1 MRQNQTEMGKRIRI
15 SNETLN
21 CYGTWVRT
29 DGVDLS
35 QYERNPVLLWMH
47 ERGCVIG
54 MVKDIRRENGEITG
68 EPWFDDVR
76 EESRMARQQWEKGTL
91 RMGSPNFD
99 ILELSEDPALLKPGQ
114 TCPTVTRSKLVEYSM
129 VDIGGND
136 DNISLIYE
144 GKPLKLSKGDGS
156 HSLPLLKKNNN
167 QKTTPEMNN
176 EEMKAVALML
186 GLTDAATLTDVQKKI
201 NLLLEYQKANGVL
214 QAEKEKLEKEL
225 DGLRLSGITALVDS
239 AIGEG
244 KISADRKDHFI
255 SLGKLVGAE
264 SLKLTFE
271 AMNPALRP
279 SVILA
284 GKSGGPAH
292 AGGYEKWT
300 DVPEEELKL
309 MRSDDPQQYRRLYKK
324 QFGVDCPEFN

>member
-1 MRQNQTEMGKRIRI
+1 MMKVLHTFLNAFPPDVSLRQNQTEMGKRIRI

-156 HSLPLLKKNNN
+156 HSLPLLKK
-167 QKTTPEMNN
+167 T
-176 EEMKAVALML
+176 
-186 GLTDAATLTDVQKKI
+186 
-201 NLLLEYQKANGVL
+201 
-214 QAEKEKLEKEL
+214 
-225 DGLRLSGITALVDS
+225 IT
-239 AIGEG
+239 
-244 KISADRKDHFI
+244 KNY
-255 SLGKLVGAE
+255 
-264 SLKLTFE
+264 T
-271 AMNPALRP
+271 
-279 SVILA
+279 
-284 GKSGGPAH
+284 
-292 AGGYEKWT
+292 
-300 DVPEEELKL
+300 
-309 MRSDDPQQYRRLYKK
+309 
-324 QFGVDCPEFN
+324 